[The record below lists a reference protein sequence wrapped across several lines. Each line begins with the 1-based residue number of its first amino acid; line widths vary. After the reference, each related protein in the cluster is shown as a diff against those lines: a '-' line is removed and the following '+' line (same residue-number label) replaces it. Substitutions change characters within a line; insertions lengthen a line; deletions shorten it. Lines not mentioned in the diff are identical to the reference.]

1 MKFAFVDYRISNEEI
16 YNLINLNIKPLRT
29 PKMHGIYDAVN
40 GHTDIQIF
48 QTALLKNSFIINKD
62 IDTDFLNDLIFSS
75 ANYYFSESEI
85 GAQYPQDIILNAVST
100 DNFLMHNLK
109 YTDKKILASASSK
122 TLIDI
127 KQGYTRCSCAIV
139 SNDAFITNDK
149 GIYEALT
156 AKKYDVLLL
165 PYGDIELEGF
175 EYGFIGGACGLIDNN
190 TMAFFGNLDK
200 YKYGTEVKK
209 FLKKHNVEPVYLHDG
224 GLIDRGSLLVF
235 NNEDKDPVPQLS
247 KLLK

>member
-29 PKMHGIYDAVN
+29 PKMQGIYDAVN
-40 GHTDIQIF
+40 CHTDIQIF

-122 TLIDI
+122 ALIDI

-149 GIYEALT
+149 GIYEA
-156 AKKYDVLLL
+156 
-165 PYGDIELEGF
+165 
-175 EYGFIGGACGLIDNN
+175 
-190 TMAFFGNLDK
+190 
-200 YKYGTEVKK
+200 
-209 FLKKHNVEPVYLHDG
+209 
-224 GLIDRGSLLVF
+224 
-235 NNEDKDPVPQLS
+235 
-247 KLLK
+247 